1 MIDTAGTIVNAANEA
16 KENGATSVTAIATHA
31 LLSVPA
37 IDRINKSNIGKLVV
51 TDTVSIE
58 DEKKLGNMEIV
69 TVANVFGEAI
79 RRVYEGKS
87 VSALFEF

>member
-1 MIDTAGTIVNAANEA
+1 
-16 KENGATSVTAIATHA
+16 

-37 IDRINKSNIGKLVV
+37 IDRIKESNIGKLVV

-79 RRVYEGKS
+79 RRVYDGES